1 MKPET
6 LKEVELEEPFKSQYS
21 YGLESFPLTA
31 KEPTI
36 SLYRKHSKIRV
47 NISKSEYEETVK
59 KHKENKYARNN
70 PSPSP
75 TNSED

>member
-31 KEPTI
+31 KEPCI
-36 SLYRKHSKIRV
+36 SLYRKHSKTRV
-47 NISKSEYEETVK
+47 NISKSEYEEAVK
-59 KHKENKYARNN
+59 KHKENKYVRNN
-70 PSPSP
+70 PSPS
-75 TNSED
+75 TAKSKD